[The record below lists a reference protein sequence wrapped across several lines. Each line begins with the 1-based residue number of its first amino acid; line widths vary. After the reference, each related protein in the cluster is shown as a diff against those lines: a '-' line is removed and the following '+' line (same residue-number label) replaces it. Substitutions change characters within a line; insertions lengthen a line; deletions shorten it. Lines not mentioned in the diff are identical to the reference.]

1 MSNDLN
7 SQWNVIRGALR
18 TFRDERDWAQFHNP
32 KDLACAISVEAGE
45 LLDAFR
51 WSGEDT
57 GIEGREETVCEELAD
72 VMIYCF
78 YLADTIGVDPID
90 IIAKKISLNEEHY
103 PADKAQGNARKYTE
117 L

>member
-1 MSNDLN
+1 MNNTSYYRWDEV
-7 SQWNVIRGALR
+7 SKSLR
-18 TFRDERDWAQFHNP
+18 AFRDNRNWAQFHNP

-45 LLDAFR
+45 LLDNFR

-57 GIEGREETVCEELAD
+57 GIKGREESVHEELAD

-78 YLADTIGVDPID
+78 YLADAIGVIPLD
-90 IIAKKISLNEEHY
+90 IITKKITLIVELY
-103 PADKAQGNARKYTE
+103 PSDNALGIARKYTE

>member
-1 MSNDLN
+1 MNRASYHGWDEVCK
-7 SQWNVIRGALR
+7 SLR
-18 TFRDERDWAQFHNP
+18 AFRDNRNWTQFHNP

-45 LLDAFR
+45 LLDSFR

-57 GIEGREETVCEELAD
+57 GIEGREESVHEELAD

-78 YLADTIGVDPID
+78 YLADAIGVDPLD
-90 IIAKKISLNEEHY
+90 IITKKITLNEEHY
-103 PADKAQGNARKYTE
+103 PTDKALGNARKYTE